1 MSFAFRIFPAVV
13 TALLPAAALAQSVND
28 FSLEPAPTPNA
39 TPQAQGPADTR
50 SGIEIRPRAVNTP
63 APTPSTANTPTPTPT
78 PTPTADSPRPEP
90 RSAQPEPRPVPLPT
104 VTPRTIE
111 TAPVSPPVPSP
122 TPSQAQPS
130 DTSVPSVAQAD
141 PAVPANDAADP
152 GSDES
157 ADAPVRWPWLAG
169 AAALLALL
177 GAGLLLWRRRRS
189 VVVPEIERPV
199 VAGAGPAEAL
209 PLAEAVQ
216 IRLENEKLIR
226 SAAYAT
232 LKYSVTLINR
242 TDAALTEL
250 AIGLDLVSA
259 HVEAPM
265 EDQVATL
272 ETVLEQRHD
281 VARLSPRQSMTLTG
295 QVQMPLATAHV
306 IRQGRL
312 PLLVPLLRLRIDRAE
327 SDAVVKTYV
336 VGQGTPEGGRLQ
348 PFRLDE
354 GPRSYAPIAQREIA

>member
-1 MSFAFRIFPAVV
+1 MSFAFRIFPAAV

-28 FSLEPAPTPNA
+28 FSLEPAPTPSA

-63 APTPSTANTPTPTPT
+63 APTPSTANTPTLT
-78 PTPTADSPRPEP
+78 PTPTADSPRSEP
-90 RSAQPEPRPVPLPT
+90 RSAQPEPRPVPSPT

-130 DTSVPSVAQAD
+130 DTSVPSVAQ
-141 PAVPANDAADP
+141 PNSAVPSSDAAGP

-157 ADAPVRWPWLAG
+157 ADATVRWPWLAG

-199 VAGAGPAEAL
+199 VAGAGPAKAL

-250 AIGLDLVSA
+250 ALGLDLVSA
-259 HVEAPM
+259 HAEAPM

-272 ETVLEQRHD
+272 QSVLEQRHD

>member
-1 MSFAFRIFPAVV
+1 M
-13 TALLPAAALAQSVND
+13 
-28 FSLEPAPTPNA
+28 
-39 TPQAQGPADTR
+39 
-50 SGIEIRPRAVNTP
+50 
-63 APTPSTANTPTPTPT
+63 
-78 PTPTADSPRPEP
+78 
-90 RSAQPEPRPVPLPT
+90 
-104 VTPRTIE
+104 
-111 TAPVSPPVPSP
+111 
-122 TPSQAQPS
+122 
-130 DTSVPSVAQAD
+130 PSVAQ
-141 PAVPANDAADP
+141 PNSAVPSSDAAGP

-157 ADAPVRWPWLAG
+157 ADATVRWPWLAG

-250 AIGLDLVSA
+250 ALGLDLVSA
-259 HVEAPM
+259 HAEAPM

-272 ETVLEQRHD
+272 QSVLEQRHD

>member
-1 MSFAFRIFPAVV
+1 MSFAFRIFPAAV

-28 FSLEPAPTPNA
+28 FSLEPAPTPSA
-39 TPQAQGPADTR
+39 TLQAQGPADTR
-50 SGIEIRPRAVNTP
+50 SGVEIRPRAVNTP

-78 PTPTADSPRPEP
+78 PTADSPRPEP
-90 RSAQPEPRPVPLPT
+90 LPVQPEPRPVPLPT
-104 VTPRTIE
+104 VTPRAIE

-122 TPSQAQPS
+122 TPPQASSS
-130 DTSVPSVAQAD
+130 DTSVPSVAQPDSAA
-141 PAVPANDAADP
+141 PASDAAGP

-157 ADAPVRWPWLAG
+157 ANAPVRWPWLAG

-199 VAGAGPAEAL
+199 VVGARPAEAL

-259 HVEAPM
+259 HAEAPM

-272 ETVLEQRHD
+272 QSVLEQRHD

-306 IRQGRL
+306 IRQGRF

-327 SDAVVKTYV
+327 NDAVVKTYV

>member
-1 MSFAFRIFPAVV
+1 M
-13 TALLPAAALAQSVND
+13 
-28 FSLEPAPTPNA
+28 
-39 TPQAQGPADTR
+39 
-50 SGIEIRPRAVNTP
+50 
-63 APTPSTANTPTPTPT
+63 
-78 PTPTADSPRPEP
+78 
-90 RSAQPEPRPVPLPT
+90 AQPD
-104 VTPRTIE
+104 
-111 TAPVSPPVPSP
+111 S
-122 TPSQAQPS
+122 
-130 DTSVPSVAQAD
+130 
-141 PAVPANDAADP
+141 AVPASDAAGP

-169 AAALLALL
+169 AAALLALS

-199 VAGAGPAEAL
+199 VAGAGPAQAL

-259 HVEAPM
+259 HAEAPM

-272 ETVLEQRHD
+272 QSVLEQRHD

>member
-1 MSFAFRIFPAVV
+1 MSFAFRIFPAAV
-13 TALLPAAALAQSVND
+13 TALLPAAAVAQSVND
-28 FSLEPAPTPNA
+28 FSLEPAPTPSA

-78 PTPTADSPRPEP
+78 PTADSPRPEP
-90 RSAQPEPRPVPLPT
+90 RSVQPEPRAVPLPT
-104 VTPRTIE
+104 VTPRAIE

-122 TPSQAQPS
+122 APPQASAS
-130 DTSVPSVAQAD
+130 DTSVPSVAQPD
-141 PAVPANDAADP
+141 LAVPASDVADP

-189 VVVPEIERPV
+189 VEVPVIERPV

-242 TDAALTEL
+242 TDVALTEL

-259 HVEAPM
+259 HAEAPM

-272 ETVLEQRHD
+272 QSVLEQRHD

-312 PLLVPLLRLRIDRAE
+312 PLLVPLLRVRIDRAE

>member
-1 MSFAFRIFPAVV
+1 MSFAFRIFPAAV
-13 TALLPAAALAQSVND
+13 TALLPAAAVAQSVND
-28 FSLEPAPTPNA
+28 FSLEPAPTPSA

-78 PTPTADSPRPEP
+78 PTADSPRTEP
-90 RSAQPEPRPVPLPT
+90 RPVQPEPRAVPLPT
-104 VTPRTIE
+104 VTPRAIE

-122 TPSQAQPS
+122 TLSQVSSS
-130 DTSVPSVAQAD
+130 DTSVPSVAQPD
-141 PAVPANDAADP
+141 SAVPASDAAGP

-209 PLAEAVQ
+209 PLAEAIQ

-259 HVEAPM
+259 HAEAPM
-265 EDQVATL
+265 EDQVATPQS
-272 ETVLEQRHD
+272 VLELRHD

>member
-1 MSFAFRIFPAVV
+1 MSFAFRIFPAAV
-13 TALLPAAALAQSVND
+13 TALLPAAAVAQSVND
-28 FSLEPAPTPNA
+28 FSLEPAPTPSA

-78 PTPTADSPRPEP
+78 PTADSPRPEP
-90 RSAQPEPRPVPLPT
+90 LPVQPEPRAVPLPT
-104 VTPRTIE
+104 VTPRAIE

-122 TPSQAQPS
+122 TPPQAQPS
-130 DTSVPSVAQAD
+130 DTLVPSVAQ
-141 PAVPANDAADP
+141 PNSAVPSSDAAGP

-157 ADAPVRWPWLAG
+157 ADATVRWPWLAG

-189 VVVPEIERPV
+189 VEVPVIERPV

-209 PLAEAVQ
+209 PLAEVVQ
-216 IRLENEKLIR
+216 IRVENEKLIR

-259 HVEAPM
+259 HAEAPM

-272 ETVLEQRHD
+272 QSVLEQRHD

-306 IRQGRL
+306 IRQGRF
-312 PLLVPLLRLRIDRAE
+312 PLLVPLLRLRIDRAA

>member
-1 MSFAFRIFPAVV
+1 M

-28 FSLEPAPTPNA
+28 FSLEPAPTPSA

-78 PTPTADSPRPEP
+78 PTADSPRSEP
-90 RSAQPEPRPVPLPT
+90 RSAQPEPRPVPSPT

-130 DTSVPSVAQAD
+130 DTLVPSVAQ
-141 PAVPANDAADP
+141 PNSAVPSSDAAGP

-157 ADAPVRWPWLAG
+157 ADATVRWPWLAG

-209 PLAEAVQ
+209 PLSEAVQ
-216 IRLENEKLIR
+216 IRMENEKLIR

-250 AIGLDLVSA
+250 ALGLDLVSA
-259 HVEAPM
+259 HAEAPM

-272 ETVLEQRHD
+272 QSALEQRHD